1 MCSSN
6 REKDRVSEIGF
17 ILYMFVKVWERY
29 RMYKSDVLFI
39 FVYVVF
45 VWERYRM
52 YKWDRICTIHICI
65 RVQVRERE
73 RERERESEI
82 EIWQPE
88 GMKILD
94 RIFPIPA
101 IKIKIKEKN
110 LFAFLL

>member
-1 MCSSN
+1 MYYTCLWKCERGIEWIN
-6 REKDRVSEIGF
+6 EMYYTC
-17 ILYMFVKVWERY
+17 LYMC
-29 RMYKSDVLFI
+29 
-39 FVYVVF
+39 VF

-73 RERERESEI
+73 RESEI

-101 IKIKIKEKN
+101 IKIKVKEKIKEKKSFCISS
-110 LFAFLL
+110 LKSKPSSH